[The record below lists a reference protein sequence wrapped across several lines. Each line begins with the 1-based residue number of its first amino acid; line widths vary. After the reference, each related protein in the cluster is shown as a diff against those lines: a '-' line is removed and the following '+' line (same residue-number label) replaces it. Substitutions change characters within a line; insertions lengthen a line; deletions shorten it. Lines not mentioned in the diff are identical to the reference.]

1 MAEKTNYQ
9 PAYPLAP
16 ANGYPRSDEES
27 ATLNPDELRRK
38 KRIKLAIY
46 IAIFVV
52 FQAIVIAVFSVT
64 VMKVKTPKVR
74 LGTAVTFQN
83 VSTSTQPAS
92 PSFDISFTTQVRVKN
107 TNFGPYKYD
116 RATVAFMYDGVTVGE
131 VSIPKGKAGMLSTK
145 KVSVS
150 VNVNSKALQST
161 SNLGSELSSGI
172 LTLRSH
178 AKLSGKVELMFVM
191 KKKKSAEMNCTM
203 SINSVSPNELRYLK
217 CK

>member
-1 MAEKTNYQ
+1 M
-9 PAYPLAP
+9 AP
-16 ANGYPRSDEES
+16 ATKQPSNDEES
-27 ATLNPDELRRK
+27 AALHTDELRRK
-38 KRIKLAIY
+38 KRIKWAMY
-46 IAIFVV
+46 ITIFVV
-52 FQAIVIAVFSVT
+52 FQAIIIAVFSVT
-64 VMKVKTPKVR
+64 VLKVKTPKVR

-83 VSTSTQPAS
+83 VSTSTQPSA
-92 PSFDISFTTQVRVKN
+92 SFDISFTTQVRVKN

-116 RATVAFMYDGVTVGE
+116 SATAAFMYDGVTVGE

-145 KVSVS
+145 KVSVT
-150 VNVNSKALQST
+150 VKVNSKALQST

-203 SINSVSPNELRYLK
+203 GINSVSPNEFRYLN
-217 CK
+217 CE

>member
-1 MAEKTNYQ
+1 M
-9 PAYPLAP
+9 AP
-16 ANGYPRSDEES
+16 ATKQPSNDEES
-27 ATLNPDELRRK
+27 AILHSDELRRK
-38 KRIKLAIY
+38 KRIKWAIY
-46 IAIFVV
+46 ITIFVV

-64 VMKVKTPKVR
+64 VLKVKTPKVR

-83 VSTSTQPAS
+83 VSTSTQPSA
-92 PSFDISFTTQVRVKN
+92 SFDISFTTQVRVKN

-116 RATVAFMYDGVTVGE
+116 SATAAFMYDGVTVGE
-131 VSIPKGKAGMLSTK
+131 VTIPKGKAGMLSTK

-203 SINSVSPNELRYLK
+203 GINLVSPNELRYLK

>member
-9 PAYPLAP
+9 QMYPVAP
-16 ANGYPRSDEES
+16 ATKQPSSDEEL
-27 ATLNPDELRRK
+27 ATLHSDELRRK
-38 KRIKLAIY
+38 KRIKWAIY
-46 IAIFVV
+46 IVIFVV

-64 VMKVKTPKVR
+64 VLKVKTPKVR

-83 VSTSTQPAS
+83 VNTSTQPLA
-92 PSFDISFTTQVRVKN
+92 SFDISFITQVRVKN
-107 TNFGPYKYD
+107 INFGPYKYD
-116 RATVAFMYDGVTVGE
+116 SATAVFMYDGVMVGE

-145 KVSVS
+145 KVSVT

-161 SNLGSELSSGI
+161 SNLGRELSGGV
-172 LTLRSH
+172 LTLTSH
-178 AKLSGKVELMFVM
+178 TKLSGKVELMFVM

-203 SINSVSPNELRYLK
+203 SINVSPNYELRYLK

>member
-1 MAEKTNYQ
+1 MAEKTSYQ
-9 PAYPLAP
+9 PSYPLAP

-83 VSTSTQPAS
+83 VSTSTQPS

-116 RATVAFMYDGVTVGE
+116 SATVAFMYDGVTVGE
-131 VSIPKGKAGMLSTK
+131 VGIPKGKAGMLSTK
-145 KVSVS
+145 KVSVT

-161 SNLGSELSSGI
+161 SNLGSDLSGGN
-172 LTLRSH
+172 LTLTSH